1 MLTERQIMQ
10 IKRSIGY
17 KHGFLRDSV
26 DITNIRNVPKNIV
39 IDGGRVEIEVDFSHP
54 SGFWSSEIFSINPSD
69 MRLSPFMV
77 NANE

>member
-1 MLTERQIMQ
+1 MLTDRQIMQ

-26 DITNIRNVPKNIV
+26 DIMDVRNVPKNIV
-39 IDGGRVEIEVDFSHP
+39 IDGGRIEIEVEFIHQ
-54 SGFWSSEIFSINPSD
+54 SGYFGTEIFSIYPSD

-77 NANE
+77 KANE